1 MFDVLRSPQ
10 RSQPFVLLQPRLH
23 LEDILPSTEL
33 HKAAAR
39 RSLPFDAA
47 FVGIVEETGS
57 LFAMGPDTY
66 PLAIFGDVGVGRLL
80 DAAPRDSHFDDEFG
94 RDQDLPEDLDSV
106 TRRARERRLRK
117 LCREGS
123 TDLRCLTGVRRLE
136 AGTQSRFSRLLDA
149 APSVPSS
156 ESSPDARL
164 EATAQGSVQAQVVVD
179 PERAPSMSNSVMSA
193 FSVCALAL
201 LIAFVWFG
209 LRRTTGK
216 PASSSATAGVQEKE
230 QAVQQEASDTQ
241 VPTDHDTTP
250 NSLARPDSPL
260 RKRTISTAS
269 RPSTPRPGTPI
280 KRPFAINLP
289 EPGFELDGDGVD
301 GEESEKD
308 GEQPT
313 KRKGVRRKRGKKKRG
328 GTASAGAED
337 EKESADEP
345 ANGEVPNGNAKA
357 DAGKPVVHVVGQSAL
372 VVPPPSASTPVEPS
386 LVVSDTVLGE
396 ICRLYSSV
404 PVDSLSLNRFWIAW
418 YSGLQGVFTRT
429 RSRS

>member
-39 RSLPFDAA
+39 RSLPFDAV

-57 LFAMGPDTY
+57 LFAMGPDMY
-66 PLAIFGDVGVGRLL
+66 PLAIFGDSGVGRLL

-117 LCREGS
+117 MCRDGS

-149 APSVPSS
+149 APAVPSP
-156 ESSPDARL
+156 ESSADGKP
-164 EATAQGSVQAQVVVD
+164 EATSRGPIQAQVMVD
-179 PERAPSMSNSVMSA
+179 PERAASVSNSVMSA
-193 FSVCALAL
+193 FAACALAL
-201 LIAFVWFG
+201 LIAFVWLG
-209 LRRTTGK
+209 LRRKTGK
-216 PASSSATAGVQEKE
+216 PMPPPAAAETQEKE
-230 QAVQQEASDTQ
+230 KEVPQEAPDTD
-241 VPTDHDTTP
+241 VPTDSDATP
-250 NSLARPDSPL
+250 NGLARPDSPL

-269 RPSTPRPGTPI
+269 RPSTPRPSTPI
-280 KRPFAINLP
+280 KRPSAINLP
-289 EPGFELDGDGVD
+289 ELGFEMDGDAVD

-313 KRKGVRRKRGKKKRG
+313 KRKVVRRKRGKKKRG
-328 GTASAGAED
+328 GMASAGAED

-345 ANGEVPNGNAKA
+345 ANGEVPNGDVQA
-357 DAGKPVVHVVGQSAL
+357 DASKPVVHVVGQSAI

-396 ICRLYSSV
+396 FYLHLSFV
-404 PVDSLSLNRFWIAW
+404 PV
-418 YSGLQGVFTRT
+418 V
-429 RSRS
+429 